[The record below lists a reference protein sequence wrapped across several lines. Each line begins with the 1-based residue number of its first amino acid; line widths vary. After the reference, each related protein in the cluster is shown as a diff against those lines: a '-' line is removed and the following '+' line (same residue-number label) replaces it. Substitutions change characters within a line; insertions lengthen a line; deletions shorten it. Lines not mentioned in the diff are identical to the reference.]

1 MTVVNFN
8 VKLSAASVCRV
19 VNVSDSVLIWKSQCN
34 SVVYFGR
41 CDENIGLLF
50 GDSYMIVSPPCV
62 KICHALGKDCFNTL
76 SL

>member
-8 VKLSAASVCRV
+8 VKVSVVSVCWV
-19 VNVSDSVLIWKSQCN
+19 VIGSDSVLLWKRQCN

-50 GDSYMIVSPPCV
+50 GGSYMIVSPPCV
-62 KICHALGKDCFNTL
+62 KICHALGKDSLNTL